1 MHPARQQHCTL
12 PSHDGLVGWL
22 VVVRDGGCCL
32 FVAQQLYD
40 FLVVGRT
47 RQATNHTSTTI
58 LYLFFGNTHGKIC
71 DVDEILLNHAHIG
84 SILTGQRFLLLALAV
99 FLFTAHLEK
108 SAINQQAAA
117 EVSSAH

>member
-1 MHPARQQHCTL
+1 M
-12 PSHDGLVGWL
+12 DGWMDGWLVGWL
-22 VVVRDGGCCL
+22 LYGMVVAVCL
-32 FVAQQLYD
+32 LHNSCMI